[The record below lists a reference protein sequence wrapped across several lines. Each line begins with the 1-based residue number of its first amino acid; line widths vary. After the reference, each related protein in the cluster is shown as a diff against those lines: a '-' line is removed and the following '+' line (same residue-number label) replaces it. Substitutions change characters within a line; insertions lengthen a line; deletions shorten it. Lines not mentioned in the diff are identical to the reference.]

1 MKVYD
6 PSGLSEVEEK
16 QQFQTIVK
24 KDLQDLERIVT
35 QEKDSQRE
43 RERVREKQQIDKEVW
58 HHRRLTLFKYK

>member
-1 MKVYD
+1 MFLMKVYD

-43 RERVREKQQIDKEVW
+43 RERERESEREIAD
-58 HHRRLTLFKYK
+58 

>member
-1 MKVYD
+1 MTKGGKYIVFLMKVYD

-43 RERVREKQQIDKEVW
+43 RESEREIAD
-58 HHRRLTLFKYK
+58 

>member
-1 MKVYD
+1 MFLMKVYD

-43 RERVREKQQIDKEVW
+43 RERERERVREK
-58 HHRRLTLFKYK
+58 